1 MSNTIKLPGNTPGN
15 TPGDTPATLQQKLEL
30 LKASVRY
37 LRHAHRHFRK
47 VEKIC
52 LFIGESRTGST
63 LLGALLNAHPEIVIA
78 HEYNICKVL
87 INKSKTDNKYKVFRN
102 LLVIHS
108 LSNMRWDTLY
118 RNTEGL
124 TQAERRYVVEGMCQ
138 CDISNPRVLG
148 DKDAV
153 QVARVVRRFGAEK
166 MEALFR
172 GLRPIYFICPIRNP
186 YDAIATNYGNYANMA
201 KWMFKPPNL
210 LSTWRSVPPQWKESE
225 DPMAELIERGES
237 ELRQGKPLMQLVAY
251 FFAMMEGVLLARE
264 HSEKHSEKYKASRF
278 LDVHYMHVTQRPI
291 DEIKRAVHWLGLEC
305 SEDYLSACARL
316 VGPMSR
322 TRDRI
327 AHLFT
332 DDVRAL
338 IDEQIQRFD
347 FLHGYGWD
355 TDEPRQSDRA
365 A

>member
-1 MSNTIKLPGNTPGN
+1 MIREIKLFLASP
-15 TPGDTPATLQQKLEL
+15 LQAYRKCKRNIQG
-30 LKASVRY
+30 
-37 LRHAHRHFRK
+37 FRK

-63 LLGALLNAHPEIVIA
+63 LLGALLNAHPEIVLA
-78 HEYNICKVL
+78 HEYNVCKVL
-87 INKSKTDNKYKVFRN
+87 SEKSRARHS
-102 LLVIHS
+102 LSVIYS
-108 LSNMRWDTLY
+108 LSNMRWSALHK
-118 RNTEGL
+118 NTDGL
-124 TQAERRYVVEGMCQ
+124 TQSKYRYVVEGMHQ
-138 CDISNPRVLG
+138 CDVSNPRVLG

-153 QVARVVRRFGAEK
+153 QVARVVREFGAEK
-166 MEALFR
+166 VEALFR
-172 GLRPIYFICPIRNP
+172 GLRPIYFVCPIRNP
-186 YDAIATNYGNYANMA
+186 YDAIATNYGHYANME
-201 KWMFKPPNL
+201 KWIFERPNL
-210 LSTWRSVPPQWKESE
+210 LSTWRSVPPQWQGSE
-225 DPMAELIERGES
+225 DPMAELIERAES
-237 ELRQGKPLMQLVAY
+237 ELQQGKPLMQLVAY

-264 HSEKHSEKYKASRF
+264 HNSSRF

-316 VGPMSR
+316 VGPVSH
-322 TRDRI
+322 TRERI

-355 TDEPRQSDRA
+355 TDEPR
-365 A
+365 

>member
-1 MSNTIKLPGNTPGN
+1 MKSCRSL
-15 TPGDTPATLQQKLEL
+15 
-30 LKASVRY
+30 
-37 LRHAHRHFRK
+37 HK

-78 HEYNICKVL
+78 HEYGICEKLERHQPRSRLSV
-87 INKSKTDNKYKVFRN
+87 VFCLEDILESALQKN
-102 LLVIHS
+102 Q
-108 LSNMRWDTLY
+108 
-118 RNTEGL
+118 EGL
-124 TQAERRYVVEGMCQ
+124 IQSNYRYVVEGMHQ
-138 CDISNPRVLG
+138 CDVSNPRVLG
-148 DKDAV
+148 DKRTIQTAKM
-153 QVARVVRRFGAEK
+153 VREFGAEK
-166 MEALFR
+166 VEALFQ
-172 GLRPIYFICPIRNP
+172 GLKPIYFIFPIRNP
-186 YDAIATNYGNYANMA
+186 YDAIATNYGHYANME
-201 KWMFKPPNL
+201 KWMFELPGL
-210 LSTWRSVPPQWKESE
+210 LSIWRSIPPQWKGSE
-225 DPMAELIERGES
+225 DPMAELIERAES

-264 HSEKHSEKYKASRF
+264 HSEKHKASRF

-316 VGPMSR
+316 VGPVSH
-322 TRDRI
+322 TRERI